1 VDDKVKLRK
10 LAEACARGFTDLEDM
25 VQGARE
31 GRCQFHEVE
40 DAVGITSIVIS
51 GRYKICHLLGVAGTL
66 NGLKELA
73 PIIDAFARDMGCS
86 DIYTVGRKGF
96 EKYYK
101 VIDPGFEVVGVAY
114 AKNLE
119 ET

>member
-1 VDDKVKLRK
+1 VRV
-10 LAEACARGFTDLEDM
+10 GVSFTRSRTPLGSQALSFRADIKY
-25 VQGARE
+25 V
-31 GRCQFHEVE
+31 
-40 DAVGITSIVIS
+40 T
-51 GRYKICHLLGVAGTL
+51 LLGVAGTL